1 MGVDYVVRLDVRKSD
16 CSLYKYIDLE
26 PLEPR
31 FVATGAPVQKLPPNI
46 GVPRFDSVEPIVCLA
61 KSLLDGLRVAGTRGE
76 A

>member
-1 MGVDYVVRLDVRKSD
+1 MGVDYVVRLDVWKAHIA
-16 CSLYKYIDLE
+16 LYEYIDLE